1 MKKPIIIGI
10 TGGIGGGKST
20 FSRYLM
26 RKGEL
31 VYDTDLEAKILQNTS
46 ENLRNA
52 IQAEFGEDVYNS
64 AGLDRVKMAEI
75 VFSDSTKLHLLNRIV
90 HPAVIE
96 DFLNWVKAN
105 SDRKFLFMECAILF
119 EGKINTLVDKV
130 VVVTAPEDVRIH
142 RAMSRDCQT
151 EANVRARIR
160 NQMPDSEKM
169 KLADW
174 VFDTD
179 NEIFPH
185 ERVDKFMKLL
195 SKIYQ

>member
-1 MKKPIIIGI
+1 MEKPIIIGI

-31 VYDTDLEAKILQNTS
+31 VYDADLEAKILQNTS

-52 IQAEFGEDVYNS
+52 IIAEFGEDVYNS
-64 AGLDRVKMAEI
+64 AGLDRAKLAGI
-75 VFSDSTKLHLLNRIV
+75 VFSDSTKLQLLNRIV
-90 HPAVIE
+90 HPAVVG

-130 VVVTAPEDVRIH
+130 VVVTAPEDVRI
-142 RAMSRDCQT
+142 RRVMLRDCQT
-151 EANVRARIR
+151 EVNVCARIR
-160 NQMPDSEKM
+160 NQMQDSEKM

-185 ERVDKFMKLL
+185 ERVDEFMKLL